1 MRPTDRYAA
10 QNRRARHD
18 YLIEDTLEA
27 GLVLHGTEVKVLRQ
41 GGASIAELMPT
52 RPAANSIC
60 QRQHPGIQGSAHFN
74 HQPRRRRKLLLHRKQ
89 MNRLLGAIRREGVT
103 IVPLSIYFNE
113 RGRAKVELG
122 LATGKRKVDK
132 RHAERDRDWQRSRAR
147 LMRSRDCRM
156 VEPGEGRA
164 KPIALDRLRWVS
176 LRSTILRLCRF
187 QPLGEAGDHR
197 LEHRRCEPAGIGV
210 EPRAMIAVGSTVPSG
225 SSCTAPCA
233 KG

>member
-1 MRPTDRYAA
+1 MRATDRYAA

-41 GGASIAELMPT
+41 GGASIAEAYADEAGGELFLVN
-52 RPAANSIC
+52 ANI
-60 QRQHPGIQGSAHFN
+60 PEYKASAHFN

-113 RGRAKVELG
+113 R
-122 LATGKRKVDK
+122 TGKRKVDK

-147 LMRSRDCRM
+147 LLRSR
-156 VEPGEGRA
+156 E
-164 KPIALDRLRWVS
+164 L
-176 LRSTILRLCRF
+176 
-187 QPLGEAGDHR
+187 
-197 LEHRRCEPAGIGV
+197 
-210 EPRAMIAVGSTVPSG
+210 
-225 SSCTAPCA
+225 
-233 KG
+233 